1 MKKVNYPGA
10 ISLLLLTNILFC
22 FAGIP
27 SKELNKETVLK
38 VYNIKD
44 YGAVGDGKTLNTE
57 AINNAIIACSN
68 SGGGT
73 VLVPAG
79 RYVSGTVLLK
89 SNVNL
94 TLENDATIIGATD
107 LKLYKS
113 YTLTG
118 KDPDHPI
125 NITVRDSMVWCR
137 ALVLLDNVSNVTIT
151 GNGTIDGSGLI
162 DKQGEEGRRGPH
174 GIFIGDSRN
183 INISNIRV
191 TRAGNYN
198 IICLYVEDVKFINLT
213 IAEGYDG
220 IHIRNGKNILIENC
234 KFYTR
239 DDAIAGGYWTNM
251 LINDCLI
258 NSSCNGIRLIL
269 PATNLEIKTCEIFGP
284 GVFGHPRGSVNN
296 PMVTNSLT
304 GIMLQPGAWGAGSGR
319 LDNIYIHD
327 IRIRDEQT
335 ALTFVLNKDNQAG
348 KITVENIIATGI
360 YGNACSIEAWP
371 VDSKFEN
378 VKFNNVSI
386 IYSVDNEQILKVTD
400 FSRPRTESRPVPY
413 WGFYARN
420 VKNIEF
426 NNVTLNYLGN
436 EIRPVMGFDEVDN
449 VKLNNLKYKDVSGV
463 QPIKYSEKT
472 HLENINTTIIK

>member
-1 MKKVNYPGA
+1 V
-10 ISLLLLTNILFC
+10 
-22 FAGIP
+22 
-27 SKELNKETVLK
+27 
-38 VYNIKD
+38 
-44 YGAVGDGKTLNTE
+44 
-57 AINNAIIACSN
+57 
-68 SGGGT
+68 
-73 VLVPAG
+73 
-79 RYVSGTVLLK
+79 
-89 SNVNL
+89 
-94 TLENDATIIGATD
+94 
-107 LKLYKS
+107 
-113 YTLTG
+113 
-118 KDPDHPI
+118 
-125 NITVRDSMVWCR
+125 
-137 ALVLLDNVSNVTIT
+137 
-151 GNGTIDGSGLI
+151 
-162 DKQGEEGRRGPH
+162 
-174 GIFIGDSRN
+174 
-183 INISNIRV
+183 
-191 TRAGNYN
+191 
-198 IICLYVEDVKFINLT
+198 
-213 IAEGYDG
+213 
-220 IHIRNGKNILIENC
+220 
-234 KFYTR
+234 
-239 DDAIAGGYWTNM
+239 
-251 LINDCLI
+251 
-258 NSSCNGIRLIL
+258 IL